1 MRRICIMYID
11 DGGNVV
17 VVQLTGGQAR
27 GLKVANS
34 IDRQGSVALTADG
47 AVIQNKISNTNT
59 DANTNTETHIEAQI
73 QTGRNVGNSQGRPG
87 RGWP

>member
-17 VVQLTGGQAR
+17 VVQLTRGQAR

-47 AVIQNKISNTNT
+47 AVSQILAHAHQN
-59 DANTNTETHIEAQI
+59 
-73 QTGRNVGNSQGRPG
+73 TGGGRLWSYFRAYLCPC
-87 RGWP
+87 RPSHRS